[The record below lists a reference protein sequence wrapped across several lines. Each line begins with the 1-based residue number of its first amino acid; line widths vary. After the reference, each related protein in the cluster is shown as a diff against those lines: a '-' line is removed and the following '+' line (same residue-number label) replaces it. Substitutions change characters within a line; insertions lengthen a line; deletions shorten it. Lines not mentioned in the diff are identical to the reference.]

1 MYQEVMHLDDAYTG
15 DLSSQSD
22 VRLFDMLAELPGI
35 MEQSVMLLNPRAGGS
50 VYHFQEVYGAS
61 NKLVEEL
68 ETRELVDVERT
79 PRPGPYG
86 STTFALHV
94 EAKDRD
100 LAVDIDY
107 FAGRT

>member
-1 MYQEVMHLDDAYTG
+1 MYQEVLHLDAAYTG
-15 DLSSQSD
+15 DLTSYSD
-22 VRLFDMLAELPGI
+22 VELFDMLNELPGI

-50 VYHFQEVYGAS
+50 VYHFQEVYGAT
-61 NKLVEEL
+61 NKLVGEL

-86 STTFALHV
+86 STTIALHV

-107 FAGRT
+107 FADRT